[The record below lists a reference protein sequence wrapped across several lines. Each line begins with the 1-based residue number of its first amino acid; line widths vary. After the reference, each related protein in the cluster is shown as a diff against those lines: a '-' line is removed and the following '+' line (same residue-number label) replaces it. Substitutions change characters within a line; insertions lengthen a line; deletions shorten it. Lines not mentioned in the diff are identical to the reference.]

1 MGILRTKEI
10 CMILV
15 FLILNCLSITNAQ
28 IKKGSASHQEQGEFQ
43 INEADNVGKDT
54 SRLHTI
60 EGKVKLP
67 SPKPA
72 DWHWNTRVLVDGGRR
87 GEAFLREDGSF
98 SVVAPAGSYLIEA
111 VNPDYRFEPF
121 RVDITAK
128 GKIRA
133 RMVNNLQPAQVTLR
147 PYPLRFEPKEKMRY
161 FQKRE
166 EWKITDLLMNPMI
179 MMMVLPLLLITVL
192 PKMMGDPETQKEMQ
206 EMQKSMTSTQNQM
219 PEVSEVFANFFGGG
233 AASTPAQDKSKKKQ
247 SRVQRR

>member
-1 MGILRTKEI
+1 VEVLRTKKLY
-10 CMILV
+10 MML
-15 FLILNCLSITNAQ
+15 FYMLLGCLSIANAQ
-28 IKKGSASHQEQGEFQ
+28 IKKGSASHLEQGEFNS
-43 INEADNVGKDT
+43 NEADNLSKDP

-67 SPKPA
+67 SPKPTE
-72 DWHWNTRVLVDGGRR
+72 WHWTTRVLVDGGRL

-98 SVVAPAGSYLIEA
+98 SIAAPAGSYLIEA

-121 RVDITAK
+121 RVDITGK

-133 RMVNNLQPAQVTLR
+133 RMVNNLQPSQVTLR

-206 EMQKSMTSTQNQM
+206 EMQRNMANTQNQM
-219 PEVSEVFANFFGGG
+219 PEVSELFANMFGGG
-233 AASTPAQDKSKKKQ
+233 ATSPAQDKSKKKP